1 MPRDEIVSTMA
12 LRMCKADGYD
22 VCMPDIGRR
31 YERLAS
37 HALAALIEACPLV
50 AGLIDDPEGIA
61 GAVEAVMEE
70 ANYLYFPGGAFSDNL
85 NHFATV
91 SAWLTGAGEGEPTP
105 RVITVRADYVGAITV
120 DATGY
125 TVHDHEELFAF
136 PEDWEHRIDLA
147 VDLASAGGLDA
158 IKYVIKEHIRR
169 QRVGAGEGGTDGN
182 T

>member
-50 AGLIDDPEGIA
+50 AGLIDDPDGIA
-61 GAVEAVMEE
+61 GAVGWVMGI
-70 ANYLYFPGGAFSDNL
+70 AGTVVDPRWSQMQ
-85 NHFATV
+85 TV